1 MPSLEDMTDTTAL
14 PAPTTARPVYADS
27 KNLSIVALVLG
38 IASVLLGYT
47 FLVPIAAIV
56 VGVMGYRREPA
67 GHTFAVWGIV
77 LGSVMAFGWLVATFF
92 GVLFALPAFL
102 LHLF

>member
-1 MPSLEDMTDTTAL
+1 MTDTTAL
-14 PAPTTARPVYADS
+14 PAPTTAHPVYADS

-38 IASVLLGYT
+38 VASVLLGYT

-56 VGVMGYRREPA
+56 VGVIGYRREPA
-67 GHTFAVWGIV
+67 GHAFAVWGIV
-77 LGSVMAFGWLVATFF
+77 LGSVMTFGWLVAGFF
-92 GVLFALPAFL
+92 GVLIALPAFL